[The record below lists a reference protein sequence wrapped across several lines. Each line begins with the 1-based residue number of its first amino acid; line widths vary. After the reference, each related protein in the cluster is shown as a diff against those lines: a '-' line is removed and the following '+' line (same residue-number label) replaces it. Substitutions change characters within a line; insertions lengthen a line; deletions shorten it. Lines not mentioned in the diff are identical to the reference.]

1 MDKSAPADR
10 APVTVVGLG
19 PMGAAL
25 AAAFVDNGH
34 PTTVWNRTAAKAEPL
49 VAKGARRAETPAEA
63 VAASPLVVVCVND
76 FAGVRSILDAAGPAL
91 SGRTV
96 VNLTSSTPDEAREAV
111 KVAEGHGAGYLDG
124 AIMVPPPAI
133 GSKEAVFLYSG
144 SRSVFDAQVETLQT
158 VGGDAR
164 YLGDDPGLAVLY
176 NTALLGFMWATVNG
190 YLHATAMVNTAKA
203 TAAEFAPIA
212 LDWFIPS
219 VVTPILHAA
228 TRELDEGDY
237 PGEAGTVTMNL
248 TAAEH
253 LLETSRNQGVGTQ
266 VPEFLT
272 GMLEKTIEAGHG
284 DKSYMSMIELIRNP
298 KR

>member
-1 MDKSAPADR
+1 MDKR
-10 APVTVVGLG
+10 APVTVIGLG

-34 PTTVWNRTAAKAEPL
+34 PTMVWNRTAAKAEPL
-49 VAKGARRAETPAEA
+49 VAKGARVAATPAEA
-63 VAASPLVVVCVND
+63 VEASPLVVVCVND
-76 FAGVRSILDAAGPAL
+76 FPAVRSILDAAGSAL
-91 SGRTV
+91 SGHTV

-111 KVAEGHGAGYLDG
+111 NLAAGHGAEYLDG

-133 GSKEAVFLYSG
+133 GSQEAVFLYSG
-144 SRSVFDAQVETLQT
+144 SRSVFDAQVETLRT

-212 LDWFIPS
+212 LDWFIPA
-219 VVTPILHAA
+219 VVTPILLAA
-228 TRELDEGDY
+228 GRELDEGDY
-237 PGEAGTVTMNL
+237 PGDAGTVTMNL

-253 LLETSRNQGVGTQ
+253 LLETSRSQGVGTQ

-272 GMLEKTIEAGHG
+272 GMLEKTIAAGHG

-298 KR
+298 KQ

>member
-1 MDKSAPADR
+1 MDTNGPGDR
-10 APVTVVGLG
+10 APVTVLGLG

-25 AAAFVDNGH
+25 AAAFVERGH

-49 VAKGARRAETPAEA
+49 VAKGARQAGTPAEA
-63 VAASPLVVVCVND
+63 AGASPLLVICVND
-76 FAGVRSILDAAGPAL
+76 FAAVKSILDDAGSAL

-96 VNLTSSTPDEAREAV
+96 VNLTSSTPEEAREAV
-111 KVAEGHGAGYLDG
+111 SLAAGHGAEYLDG

-133 GSKEAVFLYSG
+133 GSPEAVFLYSG
-144 SRSVFDAQVETLQT
+144 SRSVFDAHVETLRT

-237 PGEAGTVTMNL
+237 PGDAGTVKMNL

-253 LLETSRNQGVGTQ
+253 LLETSRSQGVGTQ
-266 VPEFLT
+266 VPDFLKD
-272 GMLEKTIEAGHG
+272 MLDKTIAAGYG
-284 DKSYMSMIELIRNP
+284 DNSYMSMIELIRKP
-298 KR
+298 QR